1 MRYLQTLIVVCCT
14 FLSLAAFAED
24 SLTVFKAGD
33 RVKADEMNANFKTLA
48 DAIEEANEA
57 LADAVSFEGME
68 DVYGG
73 LSEEEEEASNFLE
86 RATADVVP
94 CSESDTSCVI
104 NGNRASVVCSAG
116 ETGKLKSVLESP
128 YANAAFL
135 LVEIQGECVE
145 DNLLITRGAA
155 FFSKDRSAKASITA
169 STDTAATCI
178 GHYCYFGNINVN
190 GRLTAGRGA
199 SLILQE
205 NMIITDITTDTDWS
219 PAIYAGEG
227 AFLMFGSNLD
237 IDGNIFAEGGAS
249 LAMYGAGN
257 TFSQNLTLKGAEFV
271 ASGGGFKAA
280 RMSALEGARIQ
291 LKNGTFEIDAVAVS
305 SGSNLSLWH
314 MPQVPGGL
322 TTNYITVS
330 DGSHLRAEM
339 YNGFDMTG
347 AADGSFPDPGVLYI
361 WDSSTAYFGYGGN
374 VKLRGVQIAGGSL
387 LRLAP
392 VAGVPF
398 EVDGLGLGYGSQ
410 ITSNNSSF
418 ANIVVKKTLS
428 ADTNSFIQYGAVD
441 ASQATLDISKGCAS
455 LGLQGDLCE

>member
-1 MRYLQTLIVVCCT
+1 MT
-14 FLSLAAFAED
+14 
-24 SLTVFKAGD
+24 
-33 RVKADEMNANFKTLA
+33 
-48 DAIEEANEA
+48 
-57 LADAVSFEGME
+57 
-68 DVYGG
+68 
-73 LSEEEEEASNFLE
+73 
-86 RATADVVP
+86 
-94 CSESDTSCVI
+94 
-104 NGNRASVVCSAG
+104 
-116 ETGKLKSVLESP
+116 
-128 YANAAFL
+128 
-135 LVEIQGECVE
+135 
-145 DNLLITRGAA
+145 
-155 FFSKDRSAKASITA
+155 
-169 STDTAATCI
+169 
-178 GHYCYFGNINVN
+178 
-190 GRLTAGRGA
+190 
-199 SLILQE
+199 
-205 NMIITDITTDTDWS
+205 ITDITTDTDWS

-237 IDGNIFAEGGAS
+237 VDGNIFAEGGAS
-249 LAMYGAGN
+249 LALYGAGN
-257 TFSQNLTLKGAEFV
+257 TFSQNLKLKGAEFV

-280 RMSALEGARIQ
+280 RMSALQGARIQ

-374 VKLRGVQIAGGSL
+374 VKLRGVQIASGSL

-441 ASQATLDISKGCAS
+441 ASQATLDI
-455 LGLQGDLCE
+455 